1 MKLFKPRSRMLKVYQ
16 ARLTSESRFKGSAS
30 HKTERATCCLSD
42 FARLRSEQCEKTE
55 ATLSGAL
62 L

>member
-16 ARLTSESRFKGSAS
+16 ARLTSESRFKSSAS
-30 HKTERATCCLSD
+30 HKAQRAPGCLSY
-42 FARLRSEQCEKTE
+42 FARLCSEQSEKTE